1 MSNSSSISCFCSGF
15 KYILEAIVSTNLS
28 AFSISSK
35 DTKISGD
42 TLFPIFIYSS
52 KDSKTFLI
60 KASTSI
66 SFTISSSL

>member
-35 DTKISGD
+35 DTSISGE
-42 TLFPIFIYSS
+42 TLFPMFIYSS
-52 KDSKTFLI
+52 KESKTFLT
-60 KASTSI
+60 KASISI
-66 SFTISSSL
+66 SF